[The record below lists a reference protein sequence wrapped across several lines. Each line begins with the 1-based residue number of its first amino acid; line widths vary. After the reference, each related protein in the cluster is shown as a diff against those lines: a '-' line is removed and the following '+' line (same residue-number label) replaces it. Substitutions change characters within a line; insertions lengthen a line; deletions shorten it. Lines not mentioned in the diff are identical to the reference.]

1 MVSTFT
7 PLLSR
12 QERYITDYDLLD
24 TLCTTPTRLALPYY
38 YILMVWVSGVKCREV
53 VVIVE

>member
-38 YILMVWVSGVKCREV
+38 YILMVWVIGESVGKWWL
-53 VVIVE
+53 